1 MAMTYRSRALR
12 SVAFIGL
19 LAALAPQAYAQ
30 ETEGTEDSA
39 PGTSDDPATLNSEA
53 EIESG
58 QNASAADQGDI
69 TITGSRIRRPNLE
82 SAVPITS
89 IGGEEFFQTGTTA
102 IGDVLNELPA
112 LRSSF
117 SQSNSTLSLGTAGL
131 NLLDLRGLGTQR
143 TLVLQNGRRHVGAD
157 ILNFAASVD
166 VNQIPTD
173 LIERVDIVTGGN
185 SAIYGS
191 DAIAGVVNF
200 VLKRNFEGLQ
210 IRGQAGIS
218 DEGDVGNQYVSLLA
232 GRNFADNRGNIAV
245 NVEYSNQSQYFGG
258 GREFYREPRGFV
270 TVDTDPGSAVNGSDG
285 NPDRIFLEGTRSAA
299 FSDAGHFLACC
310 GPGPVA
316 GSSYYIPY
324 IFEPNGTLIPQTGT
338 RVGTAPFGS
347 FLNANRGSTFRDKGQ
362 LQLLP
367 KIERFST
374 NVLAHFE
381 ISKALEPF
389 IEAKYVRTRSRGTG
403 FSGPAFMQLGSTFGS
418 PRERFFPDNPF
429 LTDQAEGIIRGSL
442 GDSYTDIDG
451 DRTPDYYE
459 GEYYSNGVDDI
470 DEFGFT
476 LVKNLIDLG
485 VREEKAKRETY
496 RIVAGLRGT
505 FNDDWS
511 YELSANYG
519 RFSENTFVGGN
530 LNVQRFLL
538 AIDAVRAPNGNIVCR
553 SQLDPA
559 ARKTLEASSVDQA
572 FAQSQLAGD
581 VSACV
586 PINVFGEGNVTQAAR
601 DYVLSDTN
609 SKGRITQLVLN
620 GFLSGDTSAF
630 LNLPGGPVGFAVGAE
645 YRKETAFFQADPLV
659 EAGLTFY
666 NALRTFNPTSFE
678 VKEAFGEIRIPLL
691 ADMPFFHQLTLTA
704 AGRVADYKGRTG
716 TVFAYNVG
724 AEWAPIRDL
733 RFRGNFSR
741 AVRAPNLTE
750 LYATLGQN
758 FAPGFTDPCS
768 ASNIGTGT
776 PTRQANCAAA
786 GLPSTFD
793 FIYAQ
798 SLEFRS
804 GGNPDLA
811 EETSD
816 SFTVGGVF
824 QPRFLPGF
832 SLSADYYDITV
843 DDVITSPSAQQIV
856 DSCYDAADITNQF
869 CSLFQRAGPTGGPR
883 GEAPGRIIEGSLAAV
898 PLNYAALKVRG
909 LDIEA
914 AYRRQIGSLGR
925 LNTRI
930 QYTRVFQN
938 DSFLDPQNPGDANQI
953 LFELGDPRDALN
965 FSADFKSGRFTLG
978 YQLRY
983 IGKMIAAAG
992 AYEDYFSKQGRPP
1005 QNADYAE
1012 VMFNPAVYY
1021 HDLRLG
1027 IEVNNKF
1034 EFYMGVDNLTDRM
1047 PPFASQG
1054 IGFGSAIYN
1063 NIGRYF
1069 YAGAVAKF

>member
-1 MAMTYRSRALR
+1 MALTFRSRALR

-19 LAALAPQAYAQ
+19 AAALAPQAYAQ
-30 ETEGTEDSA
+30 ETEAETDN
-39 PGTSDDPATLNSEA
+39 PATLQSEA

-58 QNASAADQGDI
+58 ENAETTTTADQGDI

-82 SAVPITS
+82 STVPITS

-112 LRSSF
+112 LRSTF

-200 VLKRNFEGLQ
+200 VLKRDFEGLQ
-210 IRGQAGIS
+210 VRGQAGIS
-218 DEGDVGNQYVSLLA
+218 DQGDVGNRYISVLA
-232 GRNFADNRGNIAV
+232 GKNFAGGRGNIAI
-245 NVEYSNQSQYFGG
+245 NAEYSNQDQYFGG
-258 GREFYREPRGFV
+258 NRDLYRVPRGFI
-270 TVDTDPGSAVNGSDG
+270 TVDTDPASAVNGSDG
-285 NPDRIFLEGTRSAA
+285 NPDRVFYENTRSAA

-310 GPGPVA
+310 TTGPAPGA
-316 GSSYYIPY
+316 YYIPY

-338 RVGTAPFGS
+338 RVGIGPFGS
-347 FLNANRGSTFRDKGQ
+347 FLNANRGSTFRDRGQ

-367 KIERFST
+367 KIERIT
-374 NVLAHFE
+374 ANLIGHFK
-381 ISKALEPF
+381 ISDALEPF
-389 IEAKYVRTRSRGTG
+389 VEAKYVRTKSRGTG

-418 PRERFFPDNPF
+418 PRERFFTDNPF
-429 LTDQAEGIIRGSL
+429 LTDQAEGVIRGSL
-442 GDSYTDIDG
+442 GDYYTDFDG

-459 GEYYSNGVDDI
+459 GEYTGPNGIDDI

-476 LVKNLIDLG
+476 ILKNLIDLG

-511 YELSANYG
+511 YEVSANYG
-519 RFSENTFVGGN
+519 RFDEDTFVGGN

-538 AIDAVRAPNGNIVCR
+538 AIDAVRAPNGNVVCR
-553 SQLDPA
+553 STLDPA
-559 ARKTLEASSVDQA
+559 ARVALESAGDPA
-572 FAQSQLAGD
+572 FAQSLLAGD
-581 VSACV
+581 VAACV
-586 PINVFGEGNVTQAAR
+586 PINLFGEGNVTEAAR
-601 DYVLSDTN
+601 NYVLSDTN
-609 SKGRITQLVLN
+609 SKGRISQFVLN
-620 GFLSGDTSAF
+620 AFVSGDTSSF
-630 LNLPGGPVGFAVGAE
+630 LNLPGGPVGFALGAE
-645 YRKETAFFQADPLV
+645 YRREKNFFRADPLV
-659 EAGLTFY
+659 EAGITFY
-666 NALRTFNPTSFE
+666 NALRTFDPPSFE
-678 VKEAFGEIRIPLL
+678 VKEAFGEIRLPIL
-691 ADMPFFHQLTLTA
+691 ADTPFFHQLTVTA

-724 AEWAPIRDL
+724 AEWAPVRDL
-733 RFRGNFSR
+733 RLRGNFSR

-768 ASNIGTGT
+768 LQNIGNGT
-776 PTRQANCAAA
+776 PTREANCRAA
-786 GLPSTFD
+786 GVAPSFD
-793 FIYAQ
+793 FTYAQ

-804 GGNPDLA
+804 GGNPDLS

-843 DDVITSPSAQQIV
+843 DDVITSPSAQQII
-856 DSCYDAADITNQF
+856 DACYDAESIENQF
-869 CSLFQRAGPTGGPR
+869 CGLFQRAGAGGGPR
-883 GEAPGRIIEGSLAAV
+883 GEIPGRIIEGSLRAV

-914 AYRRQIGSLGR
+914 AYRRQIGNLGR
-925 LNTRI
+925 LNARVN
-930 QYTRVFQN
+930 YTRVFQN
-938 DSFLDPQNPGDANQI
+938 DAFLDPQDPDQANQI
-953 LFELGDPRDALN
+953 LFELGDPRDAVN
-965 FSADFKSGRFTLG
+965 FNADFKTGPFSFG

-992 AYEDYFSKQGRPP
+992 QYEDYFSKQGRPP

-1012 VMFNPAVYY
+1012 VVFNPAVFY
-1021 HDLRLG
+1021 HDFRLG
-1027 IEVNNKF
+1027 IDVGKKF
-1034 EFYMGVDNLTDRM
+1034 EFYMGVDNAFNRL

-1054 IGFGSAIYN
+1054 IGSGSAIYN
-1063 NIGRYF
+1063 NIGRFF